1 MQTDSHHHL
10 TIHDGWRRVLERAG
24 FNLPG
29 LGLLLVLCLTPLFVH
44 DEFILRLLISA
55 MMFAALAVA
64 FDFTAG
70 FINIVNFGF
79 AAFWGM
85 GAYTSGLLV
94 VKLGWSPWLAMPAG
108 AVTAGILGFV
118 LGLLTIRLGG
128 IFASCMT
135 WFVALAML
143 SAAGNMVDL
152 TSGHAGM
159 TVPLLFETV
168 QNWPYFYLMLA
179 IMIAIY
185 ILVTAI
191 IKSNV
196 GMAFKAIGQDIE
208 AAAASGVNAVRYKVM
223 NFTISCAL
231 AGLIGGF
238 YAHFIGILTP
248 TVMHTSHTVE
258 VLAMAY
264 IGGRGTIWGPLV
276 SAMIMVPVM
285 EFLKNLMEFRLILY
299 GAMMI
304 FVMIYYPKGMVGIW
318 QTVAGSLGKMRHAG
332 DPEGCPP
339 SLPHEHSNYIK

>member
-1 MQTDSHHHL
+1 MKIAND
-10 TIHDGWRRVLERAG
+10 TIENKLGGWRSRLTG
-24 FNLPG
+24 IG
-29 LGLLLVLCLTPLFVH
+29 LNPIGAALLIGLALVPLFVK
-44 DEFILRLLISA
+44 DEFLLRLLISA
-55 MMFAALAVA
+55 MMFGALAVA

-94 VKLGWSPWLAMPAG
+94 VKLGWSPWMAIPAG
-108 AVTAGILGFV
+108 ALASGVLGV
-118 LGLLTIRLGG
+118 ILGLLTIRLGG

-152 TSGHAGM
+152 TQGHAGM

-168 QNWPYFYLMLA
+168 QNWPYFYLILA
-179 IMIAIY
+179 IMLAVY
-185 ILVTAI
+185 ILVTVI

-196 GMAFKAIGQDIE
+196 GMAFRAIGQDTE
-208 AAAASGVNAVRYKVM
+208 AAASSGIDAVRYKVM
-223 NFTISCAL
+223 NFTISCLL

-285 EFLKNLMEFRLILY
+285 EFMKDLMEYRLILY
-299 GAMMI
+299 GALMV
-304 FVMIYYPKGMVGIW
+304 FVMTYYPRGMVGIW
-318 QTVAGSLGKMRHAG
+318 ENIVGYIGKLRKDKRNLSGHAA
-332 DPEGCPP
+332 PVSP
-339 SLPHEHSNYIK
+339 S

>member
-1 MQTDSHHHL
+1 
-10 TIHDGWRRVLERAG
+10 
-24 FNLPG
+24 
-29 LGLLLVLCLTPLFVH
+29 
-44 DEFILRLLISA
+44 
-55 MMFAALAVA
+55 
-64 FDFTAG
+64 
-70 FINIVNFGF
+70 
-79 AAFWGM
+79 M

-94 VKLGWSPWLAMPAG
+94 VKLGWSPWLAMPVG
-108 AVTAGILGFV
+108 AVVAGILGFV

-152 TSGHAGM
+152 TNGHAGM

-168 QNWPYFYLMLA
+168 QNWPYFYLMLS
-179 IMIAIY
+179 IMIAVY
-185 ILVTAI
+185 ILVAVI
-191 IKSNV
+191 IKSKV
-196 GMAFKAIGQDIE
+196 GMAFKAIGQDVE
-208 AAAASGVNAVRYKVM
+208 AAASSGVDAVKYKVM

-264 IGGRGTIWGPLV
+264 IGGRGTIWGPLI
-276 SAMIMVPVM
+276 SAMIMVLVM
-285 EFLKNLMEFRLILY
+285 EFLKDLMEFRLILY

-304 FVMIYYPKGMVGIW
+304 VVMIYYTKGMVGAW
-318 QTVAGSLGKMRHAG
+318 EAMVGYLRRKRHTDDSESCRSSLSREA
-332 DPEGCPP
+332 
-339 SLPHEHSNYIK
+339 SN

>member
-1 MQTDSHHHL
+1 MKIANDTVENKPGDWRARL
-10 TIHDGWRRVLERAG
+10 TGI
-24 FNLPG
+24 G
-29 LGLLLVLCLTPLFVH
+29 LNPLGAALVIALALVPLFVK
-44 DEFILRLLISA
+44 DEFLLRLLISA
-55 MMFAALAVA
+55 MMFGALAVA

-94 VKLGWSPWLAMPAG
+94 VKLGWSPWLAIPSG
-108 AVTAGILGFV
+108 ALASGILGV
-118 LGLLTIRLGG
+118 ILGLLTIRLGG

-152 TSGHAGM
+152 TQGHAGM

-168 QNWPYFYLMLA
+168 QNWPYYYLILA
-179 IMIAIY
+179 IMLAVY
-185 ILVTAI
+185 ILVTVI

-196 GMAFKAIGQDIE
+196 GMAFKAIGQDTE
-208 AAAASGVNAVRYKVM
+208 AAASSGIDAVRYKVM
-223 NFTISCAL
+223 NFTISCLL

-276 SAMIMVPVM
+276 SAMIMVPAM
-285 EFLKNLMEFRLILY
+285 EFMKDLMEYRLILY
-299 GAMMI
+299 GALMV
-304 FVMIYYPKGMVGIW
+304 FVMTYYPKGMVGIW
-318 QTVAGSLGKMRHAG
+318 ESMVGCLRKARKEKGKLSG
-332 DPEGCPP
+332 DAAPVSP
-339 SLPHEHSNYIK
+339 S